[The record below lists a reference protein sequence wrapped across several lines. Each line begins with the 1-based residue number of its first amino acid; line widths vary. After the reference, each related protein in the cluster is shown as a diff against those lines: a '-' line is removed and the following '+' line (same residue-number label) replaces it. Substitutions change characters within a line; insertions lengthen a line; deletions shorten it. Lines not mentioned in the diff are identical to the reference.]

1 MDSVEK
7 GEGGAREAF
16 PAPTWAGTRLTS
28 RPIRLPFRCGSEG
41 AGLAGMAGSTVLAA
55 GRIAICAGLTAAAVG
70 ECLSEVASRSDPQK
84 ILQHLCQTLD
94 GPKWAMKWGMKFV
107 VCCMDLWQ

>member
-16 PAPTWAGTRLTS
+16 PAPTWSGTRLTS
-28 RPIRLPFRCGSEG
+28 RPIRRPFRYGSEG

-70 ECLSEVASRSDPQK
+70 ECLSEVGISK
-84 ILQHLCQTLD
+84 
-94 GPKWAMKWGMKFV
+94 
-107 VCCMDLWQ
+107 

>member
-16 PAPTWAGTRLTS
+16 PAPTWTGTRLTS
-28 RPIRLPFRCGSEG
+28 WPIRRPFRCGSEG

-70 ECLSEVASRSDPQK
+70 ECLSEVASRSDTQQ
-84 ILQHLCQTLD
+84 ILQHICQTLD
-94 GPKWAMKWGMKFV
+94 GPVMGHEMGDEIRGV
-107 VCCMDLWQ
+107 LHGP